1 MAKNANKGK
10 KAGKKAEKPVAAE
23 VAETVEAVKVSE
35 RLVEDIEADLQLGLL
50 SGESEEEAVEE
61 GEGSEESE
69 ESDDGAFAS
78 TDDESELEMEEES
91 APATHT
97 VKKPV
102 AAAAKS
108 TAKQLAKRGVIYI
121 GRLPDGFEEKELRK
135 YFAQFGEITQLRVLR
150 NKKLGKLKHYGFLEF
165 GDKEVA
171 KVAAETMNNYLLFG
185 RLLKCSVVAPEQV
198 HEAMFVGANT
208 KYKAVPRNQ
217 IARYTHDKKRTRE
230 QWEGVEE
237 RAQERKR
244 AKQELLKA
252 KGINV
257 EL

>member
-10 KAGKKAEKPVAAE
+10 KAGKKVEKPVAAE
-23 VAETVEAVKVSE
+23 AVEEVEAVKVSE

-50 SGESEEEAVEE
+50 SGESEEEVAGEE
-61 GEGSEESE
+61 TGDSE

-78 TDDESELEMEEES
+78 TDEESELEMEEEAS
-91 APATHT
+91 APTTHT

-108 TAKQLAKRGVIYI
+108 TAKQLSKRGVIYI

-217 IARYTHDKKRTRE
+217 IARHEHDKKRTRE
-230 QWEGVEE
+230 QWEGVQE